1 MDLEG
6 NPQTSHSI
14 KADILWEAFKDRL
27 GQSEFQEMHLD
38 LAMLLEA
45 SSELGCLEDPFTE
58 EEIDQVIQ
66 NLPIDKSPGPDGF
79 NTDFIKKCWPII
91 KRNFYNLCHAFHSGN
106 LCLQSIN
113 GSFIT
118 LIPKCDEAV
127 NAFDFRPISLLNT
140 SMKVITKL
148 LANRLQLVIQK
159 VIHKNQYGFIHTRTI
174 QNCLAWAT
182 EYLHLCHKSNKKIVI
197 LKLDFEKAYD
207 SISWDFVEEMMTSKG
222 FYQKLRDWIMSSVRG
237 GRVCINING
246 QNGPYFKTHR
256 GLRQGDPLS
265 PLLFN
270 LAVDALD
277 HILEKAKKNI
287 KGLVPHLVSGGI
299 THLQYADDT
308 IIFVNND

>member
-1 MDLEG
+1 
-6 NPQTSHSI
+6 
-14 KADILWEAFKDRL
+14 
-27 GQSEFQEMHLD
+27 MHLD

-148 LANRLQLVIQK
+148 LANRPQLVIQK

-174 QNCLAWAT
+174 
-182 EYLHLCHKSNKKIVI
+182 
-197 LKLDFEKAYD
+197 
-207 SISWDFVEEMMTSKG
+207 
-222 FYQKLRDWIMSSVRG
+222 
-237 GRVCINING
+237 
-246 QNGPYFKTHR
+246 
-256 GLRQGDPLS
+256 
-265 PLLFN
+265 
-270 LAVDALD
+270 
-277 HILEKAKKNI
+277 
-287 KGLVPHLVSGGI
+287 
-299 THLQYADDT
+299 
-308 IIFVNND
+308 